1 MAMQLRDALR
11 PYLPESRRVRTVGLP
26 EDRPAAA
33 DLVRHLALLDA
44 ADVAAADASMTDATP
59 PVEPGTLLVVAWRSA
74 DPAAAATV
82 ESVLSSVPE
91 DAVSAVLLDRGALD
105 APWPRVL
112 DAVTSVDAQVVD
124 AVPVQGE

>member
-26 EDRPAAA
+26 NDGPAAA

-44 ADVAAADASMTDATP
+44 ADVAAVDVSAAETASTAA
-59 PVEPGTLLVVAWRSA
+59 EPGTLLVLAWRSA
-74 DPAAAATV
+74 DPAAAAEV
-82 ESVLSSVPE
+82 EGLLSKVPE
-91 DAVSAVLLDRGALD
+91 DGVVAVLFDRGALD

-112 DAVTSVDAQVVD
+112 DTVTSVDAQVV
-124 AVPVQGE
+124 